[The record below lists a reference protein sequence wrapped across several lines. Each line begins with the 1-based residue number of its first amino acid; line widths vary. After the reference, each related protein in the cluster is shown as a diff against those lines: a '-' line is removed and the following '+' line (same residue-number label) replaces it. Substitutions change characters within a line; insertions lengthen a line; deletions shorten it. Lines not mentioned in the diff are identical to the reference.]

1 MKRVLLSF
9 KPRQNPL
16 PIFVVLL
23 VSLGIGLILVPNAR
37 YRINNDAVSYIS
49 IARKYAQAD
58 FRHAVNGYWG
68 PMFSWL
74 IVPAIWTNSEP
85 TVYIRV
91 LQVLLSVLLVWF
103 VYLLVLHAVRT
114 KWPPLLAAIST
125 AALSLEWAL
134 YGPITPDLL
143 SCLLAVILLYLFVKY
158 RPSTASIKANILIG
172 ALGALGYYAKSVG
185 FIFFVCV
192 WLAWVI
198 ADYLFPRGASKEQSF
213 KQAVLQ
219 TIRRAWISLTVF
231 LVIALPFIGAISMKY
246 QQLTISTSGVQNFR
260 LYGPESNGWPYR
272 DIVIAPHNDTA
283 VSAGEDS
290 STIPLPHWSP
300 LESRQNLYYFLRLVY
315 RNILTT
321 ITLLFATIPMLA
333 TLSLLSLL
341 ERTNRERNR
350 MKSILFVGAFTV
362 TAVYWLTAVEARYI
376 QLLFITLTVFAA
388 LFAHSFLRWNKT
400 KFALV
405 GMICIFATPTV
416 LGIQRIRS
424 DVGVRKELF
433 TESNALASVIPEGT
447 RLVSD
452 DPLSLYV
459 CHFTGCQYYGVIKPA
474 NPEKTKSR

>member
-16 PIFVVLL
+16 PIFVVLH

-198 ADYLFPRGASKEQSF
+198 ADYLDR
-213 KQAVLQ
+213 
-219 TIRRAWISLTVF
+219 
-231 LVIALPFIGAISMKY
+231 
-246 QQLTISTSGVQNFR
+246 
-260 LYGPESNGWPYR
+260 
-272 DIVIAPHNDTA
+272 
-283 VSAGEDS
+283 
-290 STIPLPHWSP
+290 
-300 LESRQNLYYFLRLVY
+300 
-315 RNILTT
+315 
-321 ITLLFATIPMLA
+321 
-333 TLSLLSLL
+333 
-341 ERTNRERNR
+341 
-350 MKSILFVGAFTV
+350 KSVV
-362 TAVYWLTAVEARYI
+362 
-376 QLLFITLTVFAA
+376 
-388 LFAHSFLRWNKT
+388 
-400 KFALV
+400 
-405 GMICIFATPTV
+405 
-416 LGIQRIRS
+416 
-424 DVGVRKELF
+424 
-433 TESNALASVIPEGT
+433 
-447 RLVSD
+447 
-452 DPLSLYV
+452 
-459 CHFTGCQYYGVIKPA
+459 
-474 NPEKTKSR
+474 